1 MTLVGVLGALA
12 AVAFG
17 AGRHGSRA
25 HQPVPPANVR
35 HPRTPTITAHPDPV
49 ATSATAGFAFADR
62 QPKLRFQCRLDG
74 GRWRPC
80 RSPVSFAGLASGSHA
95 FATRAVDRRGRRS
108 RAARFVWQLLEPKRF
123 SIVPGLA
130 ALGELYPGAPPQ
142 PLPLTVSNPN
152 PVPIFLTGL
161 RVTVTAG
168 PDSCAGAENLA
179 LGESGVS
186 DSAPLE
192 VPAEGSVSLPAPG
205 VSAPTIQLRD
215 LPVDQD
221 GCQGASF
228 PLQFTGSAR
237 G

>member
-1 MTLVGVLGALA
+1 MTLVGVLGALG
-12 AVAFG
+12 AVAYG
-17 AGRHGSRA
+17 AGPHGVRA
-25 HQPVPPANVR
+25 HEPGPPMSAR
-35 HPRTPTITAHPDPV
+35 HPRKPTITAHPDPV
-49 ATSATAGFAFADR
+49 ATSTTASFAFSDR
-62 QPKLRFQCRLDG
+62 QPKLRFECRLDG
-74 GRWRPC
+74 GRWRAC
-80 RSPVSFAGLASGSHA
+80 RSPVDFTGLASGNHA

-108 RAARFVWQLLEPKRF
+108 RAVRFSWRLLEPKQF
-123 SIVPGLA
+123 SIVPRLS
-130 ALGELYPGAPPQ
+130 ALGDLYPGAPPL

-161 RVTVTAG
+161 QVTVLGG
-168 PDSCAGAENLA
+168 PDSCASVENLA

-186 DSAPLE
+186 EASPLE

-221 GCQGASF
+221 DCRGASF
-228 PLQFTGSAR
+228 PLQFAGSAR